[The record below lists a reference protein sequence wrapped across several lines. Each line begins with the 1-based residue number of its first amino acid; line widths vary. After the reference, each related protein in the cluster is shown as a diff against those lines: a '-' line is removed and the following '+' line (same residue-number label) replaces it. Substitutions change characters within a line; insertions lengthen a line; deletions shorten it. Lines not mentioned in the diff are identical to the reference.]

1 MSYPQNETQDFLFIA
16 TERYK
21 FCVLQWDAE
30 KSELITRLDTYS
42 PAFFFFIKHG
52 FMLQVPLN
60 VVCRKAYCHSVIFVD

>member
-1 MSYPQNETQDFLFIA
+1 MDFLFVSYPQNETQDFLFIA

-42 PAFFFFIKHG
+42 PAFFF
-52 FMLQVPLN
+52 LY
-60 VVCRKAYCHSVIFVD
+60 KAWIYVASPT